1 MKNSGE
7 LRKQVLSLIDS
18 MAEKHGAKSKIGRA
32 AEDQNWEQLLK
43 IWAEVGDAK
52 AIALL
57 TKDKLEEEK
66 KE

>member
-18 MAEKHGAKSKIGRA
+18 AGKHGAKSKIGRA

-52 AIALL
+52 AISLL
-57 TKDKLEEEK
+57 IKDKLEEEK
-66 KE
+66 EG